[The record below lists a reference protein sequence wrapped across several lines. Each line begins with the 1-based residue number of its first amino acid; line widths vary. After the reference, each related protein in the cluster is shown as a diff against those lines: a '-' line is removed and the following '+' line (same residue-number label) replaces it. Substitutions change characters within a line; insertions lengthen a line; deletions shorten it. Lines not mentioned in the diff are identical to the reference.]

1 MTKKELQ
8 NRRAEI
14 VRDLTQRCETI
25 RTENRNFT
33 PEEQEEIRSLE
44 DEKATIEV
52 ALRNYDNRQAIAI
65 TDAMTDA
72 CATIRSLAKR
82 EVKDADI
89 NFRAVTNATT
99 TTSVAGVAAEST
111 VGVIDPL
118 EKGLVLD
125 SIGSQIRTDIPR
137 GGKWAV
143 VAPVEAQFEGE
154 AVQST
159 AKKIDVTK
167 KATNPHRITIPVFVS
182 NQALAMSDI
191 DLMNRVIIPQMNRG
205 IRRVLNP
212 WMLQTTAYNSTYGAA
227 GVFVNASTKL
237 TFAGAVPTYA
247 ELLKLRGNVRAKG
260 VEIDGT
266 ERYVMSSLM
275 AATLAATPISAG
287 NPRMIIEDGKIAGIP
302 VVESEYIE
310 NGNTNLESKG
320 PKYVGFGRFSDLVVA
335 QFGPARVTVDSTS
348 HAAGSADG
356 VYIDIN
362 VDYDLVALYN
372 EAFGLGTATIS

>member
-1 MTKKELQ
+1 MTKNELL
-8 NRRAEI
+8 NRLDEI
-14 VRDLTQRCETI
+14 NRDLARRCDTI
-25 RTENRNFT
+25 SQEKRNFT
-33 PEEQEEIRSLE
+33 PEELKTVNNLKEDRNTLEAVLGEYNNRNKVAVSDAISQAYEAVKSL
-44 DEKATIEV
+44 V
-52 ALRNYDNRQAIAI
+52 
-65 TDAMTDA
+65 
-72 CATIRSLAKR
+72 KR
-82 EVKDADI
+82 EVSEAEFD
-89 NFRAVTNATT
+89 FRAVTNATT

-125 SIGSQIRTDIPR
+125 SIGAQIRTDIPR

-212 WMLQTTAYNSTYGAA
+212 WMLQTTAYNSTYGAS

-275 AATLAATPISAG
+275 AAILAATPISAG

-335 QFGPARVTVDSTS
+335 QFGPARMTVDSTS
-348 HAAGSADG
+348 HVAGSADG
-356 VYIDIN
+356 TYIDIN

>member
-8 NRRAEI
+8 NRRSEI
-14 VRDLTQRCETI
+14 VRSLNNYCDTI
-25 RTENRNFT
+25 AQEKRNFT
-33 PEEQEEIRSLE
+33 DEEKQTVRELENEKDSIEI
-44 DEKATIEV
+44 
-52 ALRNYDNRQAIAI
+52 ALRNFDNRREYVIADAISE
-65 TDAMTDA
+65 A
-72 CATIRSLAKR
+72 CSAIRSLAKR
-82 EVKDADI
+82 EMSEAEFD
-89 NFRAVTNATT
+89 FRAVTNATT
-99 TTSVAGVAAEST
+99 TTSVLGVATEST

-125 SIGSQIRTDIPR
+125 SIGAQIRTDIAR

-154 AVQST
+154 AVEST

-182 NQALAMSDI
+182 NQALAMGDV
-191 DLMNRVIIPQMNRG
+191 DLMNRVIIPNMNRG

-212 WMLQTTAYNSTYGAA
+212 WMLQTTAYNSTHGAE
-227 GVFVNASTKL
+227 GVFVKAATKV

-247 ELLKLRGNVRAKG
+247 ELLALRGKVRAKG
-260 VEIDGT
+260 IEVDGS

-275 AATLAATPISAG
+275 ASTLAATPISAG

-310 NGNTNLESKG
+310 NGNSALETKG

-335 QFGPARVTVDSTS
+335 QFGPARLTIDSTS

-362 VDYDLVALYN
+362 VDYDLVSLYN